1 MNILLVEDEQRV
13 ADFICKGLRVEGYF
27 CEHAAEGGIGLRLA
41 KTEHFDV
48 IILDRMLPD
57 TDGIALLK
65 QLRKAGISTP
75 VLFLTALDDIED
87 KVSGLRAGGD
97 DYLTKPFDFD
107 ELLARLEVLV
117 RRGDNQ
123 ANTDDSVIHLGEVTI
138 NEKHRTVQLNN
149 EFIKLTA
156 LEYDLLLY
164 LAQSRGRVLSRERI
178 LNAVWQLQSDPMTN
192 VVDVYINRLRKK
204 IDTPGSDSFVE
215 TLRGVGY
222 KLNIALPDSESEQR
236 QTTLN

>member
-1 MNILLVEDEQRV
+1 MEVLLIEDEQRV
-13 ADFICKGLRVEGYF
+13 ADFICKGLRVEGFF
-27 CEHAAEGGIGLRLA
+27 CEHAGEGRTGLRLA
-41 KTEHFDV
+41 KQKSFDV

-57 TDGIALLK
+57 TDGIHVLR
-65 QLRKAGISTP
+65 QLRQTGVETP

-107 ELLARLEVLV
+107 ELLARLEALA
-117 RRGDNQ
+117 RRRSVSAQPDTPIITLGD
-123 ANTDDSVIHLGEVTI
+123 ITI
-138 NEKHRTVQLNN
+138 NEVHRTVQRDNQL
-149 EFIKLTA
+149 IKMTA

-164 LAQSRGRVLSRERI
+164 LARSGGKVLSRERI
-178 LNAVWQLQSDPMTN
+178 LNTVWQLQSDPMTN

-204 IDTPGSDSFVE
+204 IDPPDTESFIE

-222 KLNIALPDSESEQR
+222 KLRVER
-236 QTTLN
+236 

>member
-1 MNILLVEDEQRV
+1 MEVLLIEDEQRV
-13 ADFICKGLRVEGYF
+13 ADFICKGLRVEGLF
-27 CEHAAEGGIGLRLA
+27 CEHASEGRTGLRLA
-41 KTEHFDV
+41 KQKSFDV

-57 TDGIALLK
+57 TDGIHVLR
-65 QLRKAGISTP
+65 QLRQTGVETP

-107 ELLARLEVLV
+107 ELLARLEALA
-117 RRGDNQ
+117 RRRSVSAQADTPVINLGD
-123 ANTDDSVIHLGEVTI
+123 ITI
-138 NEKHRTVQLNN
+138 NEVHRTVQRDNQL
-149 EFIKLTA
+149 IKMTA

-164 LAQSRGRVLSRERI
+164 LARSGGKVLSRERI
-178 LNAVWQLQSDPMTN
+178 LNTVWQLQSDPMTN

-204 IDTPGSDSFVE
+204 IDPPDTESFIE

-222 KLNIALPDSESEQR
+222 KLRVER
-236 QTTLN
+236 

>member
-1 MNILLVEDEQRV
+1 MEVLLIEDEQRV
-13 ADFICKGLRVEGYF
+13 ADFICKGLRVEGFF
-27 CEHAAEGGIGLRLA
+27 CEHAGEGRTGLRLA
-41 KTEHFDV
+41 KQKSFDV

-57 TDGIALLK
+57 TDGIHVLR
-65 QLRKAGISTP
+65 QLRQTGVETP

-107 ELLARLEVLV
+107 ELLARLEALA
-117 RRGDNQ
+117 RRRSVSAQ
-123 ANTDDSVIHLGEVTI
+123 ADTPVINLGNITI
-138 NEKHRTVQLNN
+138 NEVHRTVQRDNQL
-149 EFIKLTA
+149 IKMTA

-164 LAQSRGRVLSRERI
+164 LARSGGKVLSRERI
-178 LNAVWQLQSDPMTN
+178 LNTVWQLQSDPMTN

-204 IDTPGSDSFVE
+204 IDPPDTESFIE

-222 KLNIALPDSESEQR
+222 KLR
-236 QTTLN
+236 VKR

>member
-1 MNILLVEDEQRV
+1 MEVLLIEDEQRV
-13 ADFICKGLRVEGYF
+13 ADFICKGLRVEGFF
-27 CEHAAEGGIGLRLA
+27 CEHASEGLTGLRLA
-41 KTEHFDV
+41 KLKPFDV

-57 TDGIALLK
+57 TDGISVLK
-65 QLRKAGISTP
+65 QLRLSGVSSP

-107 ELLARLEVLV
+107 ELVARLEVLV
-117 RRGDNQ
+117 RRTTGTHEDDKPLIRLGD
-123 ANTDDSVIHLGEVTI
+123 VTI
-138 NEKHRTVQLNN
+138 NEVHRSVQRGNML
-149 EFIKLTA
+149 IKMTA

-164 LAQSRGRVLSRERI
+164 LAQSGGRVLSRERL
-178 LNAVWQLQSDPMTN
+178 LNAVWQVQSDPMTN

-204 IDTPGSDSFVE
+204 LDPPDGESIIE

-222 KLNIALPDSESEQR
+222 KLRTQQN
-236 QTTLN
+236 

>member
-1 MNILLVEDEQRV
+1 MEVLLIEDEQRV
-13 ADFICKGLRVEGYF
+13 ADFICKGLRVEGFF
-27 CEHAAEGGIGLRLA
+27 CEHAGEGSSGLRLA
-41 KTEHFDV
+41 KQKSFDV

-57 TDGIALLK
+57 TDGIHVLR
-65 QLRKAGISTP
+65 QLRQTGVETP

-107 ELLARLEVLV
+107 ELLARLEALA
-117 RRGDNQ
+117 RRRSVSAQADTPVINLGD
-123 ANTDDSVIHLGEVTI
+123 ITI
-138 NEKHRTVQLNN
+138 NEVHRTVQRDNQL
-149 EFIKLTA
+149 IKMTA

-164 LAQSRGRVLSRERI
+164 LARSGGKVLSRERI
-178 LNAVWQLQSDPMTN
+178 LNTVWQLQSDPMTN

-204 IDTPGSDSFVE
+204 IDPPDTESFIE

-222 KLNIALPDSESEQR
+222 KLRVER
-236 QTTLN
+236 